1 MSTGRRRQPPS
12 GVGVHDRLLRAA
24 KKLFAEKGYEN
35 VTTLAIAHAAGS
47 SESQLVKHFGG
58 KQGLLETLFD
68 EGWKAIVSRVDE
80 ALAYVPAPEGKLGT
94 LAHVLVTEL
103 ERDREL
109 KLVYLMEGRRRRKH
123 GVTVL
128 GESFCEM
135 IHRTD
140 AILEELHAEGRLRPG
155 LHPQAVRSAV
165 IGMLEGL
172 LRDRMLAQSIG
183 FPADYSAAEL
193 PRILSLVVK
202 AVLVER
208 KGS

>member
-1 MSTGRRRQPPS
+1 M
-12 GVGVHDRLLRAA
+12 RAA

-35 VTTLAIAHAAGS
+35 VTTLEIAHAAGS

-58 KQGLLETLFD
+58 KQGLLETVFN
-68 EGWKAIVSRVDE
+68 EGWKAIVSRLDE

-94 LAHVLVTEL
+94 LVHIVVTEL

-109 KLVYLMEGRRRRKH
+109 KVVHLMDGRRRRKH
-123 GVTVL
+123 GAAIL
-128 GESFCEM
+128 GEGFCEL
-135 IHRTD
+135 IRRTD
-140 AILEELHAEGRLRPG
+140 TILEELQTEGRLRPG

-165 IGMLEGL
+165 IGMVEGL
-172 LRDRMLAQSIG
+172 LRDRVLAQSSG
-183 FPADYSAAEL
+183 FRADYPAAEL
-193 PRILSLVVK
+193 PRIVSLVLK